1 MSGHDH
7 DDHNHHHHHD
17 HDHSELSET
26 ELRVRALESILT
38 EKGYVDP
45 TSLDLLIELYEKKI
59 GPRNG
64 IRVVAKAWADLAYR
78 ERLLKDATTAMAELD
93 YSGRQANMK
102 TFHVTKD
109 EYDQGRMLAQ
119 EARAMRAG
127 WTPHQRAIIAALKDG
142 GAWPPGP
149 FGY

>member
-7 DDHNHHHHHD
+7 DHHHHD

-64 IRVVAKAWADLAYR
+64 VRVVAKAWADPDYR
-78 ERLLKDATTAMAELD
+78 ARLLRNATSAMAELD
-93 YSGRQANMK
+93 YSGRQGEHMVVVEN
-102 TFHVTKD
+102 
-109 EYDQGRMLAQ
+109 
-119 EARAMRAG
+119 
-127 WTPHQRAIIAALKDG
+127 TPEQH
-142 GAWPPGP
+142 
-149 FGY
+149 